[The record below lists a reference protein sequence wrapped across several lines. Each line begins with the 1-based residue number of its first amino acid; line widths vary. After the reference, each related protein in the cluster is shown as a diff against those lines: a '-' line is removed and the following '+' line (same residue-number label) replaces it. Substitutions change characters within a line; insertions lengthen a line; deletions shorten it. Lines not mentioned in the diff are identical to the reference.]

1 MSFCAPLNAAS
12 KQTLTDRLSKYDSDI
27 KVDWN
32 DFNDWLQKIENNKPS
47 INVAAQ
53 LGHGVLR
60 AYVMGM
66 KAVSATPEDIEGM
79 KKVVRSSIDQGIL
92 GFSTGLW
99 YAPGSYSHTEEI
111 VEITKVVADHDLL
124 YSSHIRSES
133 DDASGLFPAH
143 AEAIE
148 IGRRTGAK
156 IQISHVKSVGPK
168 FWGRGNELLEGMYRA
183 REEGIDVA

>member
-32 DFNDWLQKIENNKPS
+32 DFNDWLEKIENNKPS

-79 KKVVRSSIDQGIL
+79 KKL
-92 GFSTGLW
+92 FGLQL
-99 YAPGSYSHTEEI
+99 
-111 VEITKVVADHDLL
+111 TKE
-124 YSSHIRSES
+124 Y
-133 DDASGLFPAH
+133 
-143 AEAIE
+143 
-148 IGRRTGAK
+148 
-156 IQISHVKSVGPK
+156 
-168 FWGRGNELLEGMYRA
+168 
-183 REEGIDVA
+183 

>member
-27 KVDWN
+27 KVYWN
-32 DFNDWLQKIENNKPS
+32 DFNDWLEKIQNNKPS

-111 VEITKVVADHDLL
+111 VEITKVVFTSWDYL
-124 YSSHIRSES
+124 
-133 DDASGLFPAH
+133 
-143 AEAIE
+143 AEVI
-148 IGRRTGAK
+148 
-156 IQISHVKSVGPK
+156 
-168 FWGRGNELLEGMYRA
+168 
-183 REEGIDVA
+183 

>member
-32 DFNDWLQKIENNKPS
+32 DFNDWLEKIENNKPS

-124 YSSHIRSES
+124 YSSHI
-133 DDASGLFPAH
+133 
-143 AEAIE
+143 
-148 IGRRTGAK
+148 
-156 IQISHVKSVGPK
+156 
-168 FWGRGNELLEGMYRA
+168 
-183 REEGIDVA
+183 